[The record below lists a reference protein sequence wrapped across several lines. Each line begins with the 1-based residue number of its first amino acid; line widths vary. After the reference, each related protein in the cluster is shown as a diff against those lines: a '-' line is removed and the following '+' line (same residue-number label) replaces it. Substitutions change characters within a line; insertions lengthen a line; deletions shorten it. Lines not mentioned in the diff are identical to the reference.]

1 MEKYF
6 MKAIKIIVAILVTLF
21 ISWVGL
27 IVGDSEIAADVLKE
41 VRIFPGGR
49 METVWNYQDELY
61 KLILDLQGDHL
72 DGEEKSPDL
81 LQSGTL

>member
-1 MEKYF
+1 

-72 DGEEKSPDL
+72 DEEEKSPDL